1 MSLPKYKYLLTYR
14 YAEML
19 CDLGV
24 DFSRKFYLSR
34 SPNSLGNLSN
44 LGPLSVPLPVGRTV
58 EQFTQALRSGKQ
70 NIIEGVSEIASLKS
84 QIKLLG
90 IAAASFEEAI
100 ADLEDFLRQRNLLIY
115 SKSDPKV
122 AEFKQIGYRFSNLSN
137 LSSLGNLSVL
147 PSLPE
152 SPEEAANFLL
162 TLLHIETFLLSKQ
175 IKAAEE
181 KFLKSGGYTENLY
194 NKRINFRREEE
205 LKKLRGPT

>member
-19 CDLGV
+19 CDLGA
-24 DFSRKFYLSR
+24 DFSRKFYLSD
-34 SPNSLGNLSN
+34 
-44 LGPLSVPLPVGRTV
+44 LPVHRTV

-100 ADLEDFLRQRNLLIY
+100 ADLEDFLRQRGLLIY
-115 SKSDPKV
+115 PKNDPRIDSFRK
-122 AEFKQIGYRFSNLSN
+122 IGYRFSDLSN
-137 LSSLGNLSVL
+137 LSALGNLREL
-147 PSLPE
+147 PKLPE

-175 IKAAEE
+175 IKSAEE
-181 KFLKSGGYTENLY
+181 KFLREGGYTENLY

-205 LKKLRGPT
+205 LKKLKNFK